1 MRKTQEKVAGALPVI
16 GSAWRSRKRHE
27 GGTADDGDTTRFAVE
42 PLGAFFGMARKAS
55 GRTWT
60 FTG

>member
-1 MRKTQEKVAGALPVI
+1 MRKTQGKVAGALPVF
-16 GSAWRSRKRHE
+16 GSAQRSRKRHE
-27 GGTADDGDTTRFAVE
+27 GGTADNGEPTNFAVE